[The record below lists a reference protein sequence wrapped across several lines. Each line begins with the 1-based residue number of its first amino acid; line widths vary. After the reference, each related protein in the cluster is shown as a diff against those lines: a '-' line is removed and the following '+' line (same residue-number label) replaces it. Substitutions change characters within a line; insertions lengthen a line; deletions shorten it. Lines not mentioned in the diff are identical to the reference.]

1 MDVTL
6 RPLPSPLRERL
17 ELAVSAFAE
26 KGFEGTRMEDVAE
39 VTGVPKATLYYHF
52 QGKEQILAWL
62 LADLLRDVAEEVR
75 TAIASPGS
83 ALQRLEAI
91 VRAQLAVM
99 AARPDACRVL
109 LADVSRAGRIPE
121 IAVAIGEAF
130 LLPVSRLL
138 AEGRA
143 DGSIGAWV
151 DDEATSAAIYG
162 AVTVTGLHYLVAHQS
177 LDAARVGDV
186 VVGLLTTGLRAP

>member
-1 MDVTL
+1 MTL

-26 KGFEGTRMEDVAE
+26 KGFEATRMEDVAE

-62 LADLLRDVAEEVR
+62 LASLLRDVADEVQR
-75 TAIASPGS
+75 AIAGPQT
-83 ALQRLEAI
+83 ALLRLESI
-91 VRAQLAVM
+91 VRAQLRVM
-99 AARPDACRVL
+99 AARPGACRVL
-109 LADVSRAGRIPE
+109 LFDLSRAGRIPE
-121 IAVAIGEAF
+121 IAAAIGEAF
-130 LLPVSRLL
+130 LLPVARLL

-143 DGSIGAWV
+143 DGSIGGPT

-162 AVTVTGLHYLVAHQS
+162 AVTVTGLHYLLAHGT
-177 LDAARVGDV
+177 LDAEHVGDIV
-186 VVGLLTTGLRAP
+186 AGLLTHGLRAS

>member
-1 MDVTL
+1 VTL
-6 RPLPSPLRERL
+6 RPLPNPLRERL

-26 KGFEGTRMEDVAE
+26 KGFEATRMEDVAE

-62 LADLLRDVAEEVR
+62 LADLLRDVAEAVQR
-75 TAIASPGS
+75 AIAVPGS

-91 VRAQLAVM
+91 VRAQLEVM

-109 LADVSRAGRIPE
+109 LFDVSRAGRIPE
-121 IAVAIGEAF
+121 IAVAIGDAF
-130 LLPVSRLL
+130 LLPVARLL

-143 DGSIGAWV
+143 DGSIGGSV

-162 AVTVTGLHYLVAHQS
+162 AVTVTGLHHLLAHQS
-177 LDAARVGDV
+177 LDAGRVGDI
-186 VVGLLTTGLRAP
+186 VVGLLSRGLRVP

>member
-1 MDVTL
+1 MSL
-6 RPLPSPLRERL
+6 RPLPSALRERV
-17 ELAVSAFAE
+17 ELAVAAFAE

-52 QGKEQILAWL
+52 QGKEQILSWL
-62 LADLLRDVAEEVR
+62 LASLLRDVSDEVQR
-75 TAIASPGS
+75 LVASPGT
-83 ALQRLEAI
+83 ALERLEAI
-91 VRAQLAVM
+91 VRAQLRVM

-121 IAVAIGEAF
+121 IAAAIGEAF
-130 LLPVSRLL
+130 LLPVARLL

-143 DGSIGAWV
+143 DGSIGGLV

-162 AVTVTGLHYLVAHQS
+162 AVTVTGLHHLVAHQE
-177 LDAARVGDV
+177 LDAGRVGDI
-186 VVGLLTTGLRAP
+186 VVGLLTRGLRAS

>member
-1 MDVTL
+1 VTL

-26 KGFEGTRMEDVAE
+26 KGFEATRMEDVAE

-62 LADLLRDVAEEVR
+62 LADLLRDVAEAVQR
-75 TAIASPGS
+75 AIAGPGN

-91 VRAQLAVM
+91 VRAQLEVM

-109 LADVSRAGRIPE
+109 LLDVSRAGRIPE

-130 LLPVSRLL
+130 LIPVARLL

-143 DGSIGAWV
+143 DGSIGGSV

-162 AVTVTGLHYLVAHQS
+162 AVTVTGLHHLLAHQS
-177 LDAARVGDV
+177 LDAGRVGDI
-186 VVGLLTTGLRAP
+186 VVGLLNRGLRVP

>member
-1 MDVTL
+1 MTL

-26 KGFEGTRMEDVAE
+26 KGFEATRMEDVAE

-62 LADLLRDVAEEVR
+62 LADLLRDVAEAVQR
-75 TAIASPGS
+75 AAAGPGS
-83 ALQRLEAI
+83 ALQRLEGI
-91 VRAQLAVM
+91 VRAQLEVM

-109 LADVSRAGRIPE
+109 LFDVSRAGRIPE

-130 LLPVSRLL
+130 LLPVARLL

-143 DGSIGAWV
+143 DGSIGGSV

-162 AVTVTGLHYLVAHQS
+162 AVTVTGLHHLLAHQS
-177 LDAARVGDV
+177 LDAGRVGDI
-186 VVGLLTTGLRAP
+186 VVGLLSRGLRVP

>member
-1 MDVTL
+1 VTL
-6 RPLPSPLRERL
+6 RPLPNPLRERL

-26 KGFEGTRMEDVAE
+26 KGFEATRMEDVAE

-62 LADLLRDVAEEVR
+62 LADLLRDVAEAVQR
-75 TAIASPGS
+75 AIAGSGS

-91 VRAQLAVM
+91 VRAQLEVM

-109 LADVSRAGRIPE
+109 LFDVSRAGRIPE
-121 IAVAIGEAF
+121 IAVAIGDAF
-130 LLPVSRLL
+130 LLPVARLL

-143 DGSIGAWV
+143 DGSIGGSV

-162 AVTVTGLHYLVAHQS
+162 AVTVTGLHHLLAHQS
-177 LDAARVGDV
+177 LDAGRVGDI
-186 VVGLLTTGLRAP
+186 VVGLLSRGLRVP

>member
-1 MDVTL
+1 VTL

-26 KGFEGTRMEDVAE
+26 KGFEATRMEDVAE

-62 LADLLRDVAEEVR
+62 LADLLRDVAEAVQR
-75 TAIASPGS
+75 AVAGPGS
-83 ALQRLEAI
+83 SLQRLEAI
-91 VRAQLAVM
+91 VRAQLEVM

-109 LADVSRAGRIPE
+109 LLDVSRAGRIPE
-121 IAVAIGEAF
+121 IAAAIGEAF
-130 LLPVSRLL
+130 LLPVARLL

-143 DGSIGAWV
+143 DGSIRGSV

-162 AVTVTGLHYLVAHQS
+162 AVTVTGLHHLLAHQS
-177 LDAARVGDV
+177 LDAGRVGDIV
-186 VVGLLTTGLRAP
+186 MGLLNRGLRVP